1 MTQSVFAA
9 ILGVPNV
16 GKSTLLN
23 RIVGEK
29 IAIVSPKPQTTRTRV
44 TGVLTE
50 CETQFVFLDT
60 PGIHKPRTLLGE
72 GMIKTIGEAAS
83 GVDAAIL
90 LCEPHDAGLSPVGEF
105 LERLKKSGVPVI
117 LCVNK
122 IDTLRE
128 KEALLPIIAK
138 LTEDYDFDAV
148 LPISAVTGEGVDELK
163 AELKKFA
170 VPSPHFFPD
179 DAVTDQPDRVI
190 AAELIREK
198 LLLTLDHE
206 VPHGIAVEIEQFSTR
221 EDSDILDISAV
232 IYCEKESHKG
242 IIIGKKGATLKKT
255 MTAARLDCE
264 AFFGCKVNLRTRV
277 KVKENWRNRAGFIN
291 SIGMFEQQ

>member
-23 RIVGEK
+23 RMVGEK

-44 TGVLTE
+44 TGVVTE
-50 CETQFVFLDT
+50 GETQFVFLDT

-72 GMIKTIGEAAS
+72 GMIKTVGEAAS
-83 GVDAAIL
+83 GVDAALL
-90 LCEPHDAGLSPVGEF
+90 LCEPQGAGLSPVGEF

-128 KEALLPIIAK
+128 KEALLPVIAE
-138 LTEDYDFDAV
+138 LSGQFDFEAV
-148 LPISAVTGEGVDELK
+148 LPISAETGEGVDELK

-179 DAVTDQPDRVI
+179 DAVTDQPDHVI

-198 LLLTLDHE
+198 LLLSLDHE
-206 VPHGIAVEIEQFSTR
+206 IPHGIAVEIEQFSTR
-221 EDSDILDISAV
+221 DSGILDISAV
-232 IYCEKESHKG
+232 IYCEKDSHKG
-242 IIIGKKGATLKKT
+242 IIIGKNGSLIKKT
-255 MTAARLDCE
+255 MTAARIDCE
-264 AFFGCKVNLRTRV
+264 AFFGCKVNLQTRV

-291 SIGMFEQQ
+291 SIGMFEPQ

>member
-23 RIVGEK
+23 RMVGEK

-44 TGVLTE
+44 TGVVTE
-50 CETQFVFLDT
+50 GETQFVFLDT

-72 GMIKTIGEAAS
+72 GMIKTVGEAAS
-83 GVDAAIL
+83 GVDAALL
-90 LCEPHDAGLSPVGEF
+90 LCEPQGAGLSPVGEF

-128 KEALLPIIAK
+128 KEALLPVIAE
-138 LTEDYDFDAV
+138 LSGQFDFEAV
-148 LPISAVTGEGVDELK
+148 LPISAETGEGVDELK

-198 LLLTLDHE
+198 LLLSLDHE
-206 VPHGIAVEIEQFSTR
+206 IPHGIAVEIEQFSTR
-221 EDSDILDISAV
+221 DSGILDISAV
-232 IYCEKESHKG
+232 IYCEKDSHKG
-242 IIIGKKGATLKKT
+242 IIIGKNGSLIKKT
-255 MTAARLDCE
+255 MTAARIDCE
-264 AFFGCKVNLRTRV
+264 AFFGCKVNLQTRV
-277 KVKENWRNRAGFIN
+277 KVKENWRTRAGFIN
-291 SIGMFEQQ
+291 SIGMFDTQ

>member
-23 RIVGEK
+23 RMVGEK

-44 TGVLTE
+44 TGVVTE
-50 CETQFVFLDT
+50 GETQFVFLDT

-72 GMIKTIGEAAS
+72 GMIKTVGEAAS
-83 GVDAAIL
+83 GVDAALL
-90 LCEPHDAGLSPVGEF
+90 LCEPQGAGLSPVGEF

-128 KEALLPIIAK
+128 KEALLPVIAE
-138 LTEDYDFDAV
+138 LSGQFDFEAV
-148 LPISAVTGEGVDELK
+148 LPISAETGEGVDELK

-198 LLLTLDHE
+198 LLLSLDHE
-206 VPHGIAVEIEQFSTR
+206 IPHGIAVEIEQFSTR
-221 EDSDILDISAV
+221 DSGILDISAV
-232 IYCEKESHKG
+232 IYCEKDSHKG
-242 IIIGKKGATLKKT
+242 IIIGKNGSLIKKT
-255 MTAARLDCE
+255 MTAARIDCE
-264 AFFGCKVNLRTRV
+264 AFFGCKVNLQTRV
-277 KVKENWRNRAGFIN
+277 KSRKTGATEPD
-291 SIGMFEQQ
+291 S

>member
-16 GKSTLLN
+16 GKSTILN
-23 RIVGEK
+23 RMVGEK

-50 CETQFVFLDT
+50 GETQFVFLDT

-83 GVDAAIL
+83 GVDAALL
-90 LCEPHDAGLSPVGEF
+90 LCEPQGAGLSPVGEF
-105 LERLKKSGVPVI
+105 LERLKKSKVPVI

-138 LTEDYDFDAV
+138 LTENYDFEAV

-163 AELKKFA
+163 AELKKLA

-198 LLLTLDHE
+198 LLLTLEHE
-206 VPHGIAVEIEQFSTR
+206 IPHGIAVEIEQFSTR
-221 EDSDILDISAV
+221 DSGLLDISAV

-242 IIIGKKGATLKKT
+242 IIIGKNGALIKKM
-255 MTAARLDCE
+255 MTAARVDCE
-264 AFFGCKVNLRTRV
+264 AFFGCKVNLQARV

-291 SIGMFEQQ
+291 SIGMFETQ

>member
-23 RIVGEK
+23 RMVGEK

-44 TGVLTE
+44 TGVVTE
-50 CETQFVFLDT
+50 GETQFVFLDT

-72 GMIKTIGEAAS
+72 GMIKTVGEAAS
-83 GVDAAIL
+83 GVDAALL
-90 LCEPHDAGLSPVGEF
+90 LCEPQGAGLSPVGEF

-128 KEALLPIIAK
+128 KEALLPVIAE
-138 LTEDYDFDAV
+138 LSGQFDFEAV
-148 LPISAVTGEGVDELK
+148 LPISAETGEGVDELK

-198 LLLTLDHE
+198 LLLSLDHE
-206 VPHGIAVEIEQFSTR
+206 IPHGIAVEIEQFSTR
-221 EDSDILDISAV
+221 DSGILDISAV
-232 IYCEKESHKG
+232 IYCEKDSHKG
-242 IIIGKKGATLKKT
+242 IIIGKNGSLIKKT
-255 MTAARLDCE
+255 MTAARIDCE
-264 AFFGCKVNLRTRV
+264 AFFGCNVNLQTRV

-291 SIGMFEQQ
+291 SIGMFDTQ

>member
-23 RIVGEK
+23 RMVGEK

-44 TGVLTE
+44 TGVVTE
-50 CETQFVFLDT
+50 GETQFVFLDT

-72 GMIKTIGEAAS
+72 GMIKTVGEAAS
-83 GVDAAIL
+83 GVDAALL
-90 LCEPHDAGLSPVGEF
+90 LCEPQGAGLSPVGEF

-128 KEALLPIIAK
+128 KEALLPVIAE
-138 LTEDYDFDAV
+138 LSGQFDFEAV
-148 LPISAVTGEGVDELK
+148 LPISAETGEGVDELK

-198 LLLTLDHE
+198 LLLSLDHE
-206 VPHGIAVEIEQFSTR
+206 IPHGIAVEIEQFSTR
-221 EDSDILDISAV
+221 DSGILDISAI
-232 IYCEKESHKG
+232 IYCEKDSHKG
-242 IIIGKKGATLKKT
+242 IIIGKNGSLIKKT
-255 MTAARLDCE
+255 MTAARIDCE
-264 AFFGCKVNLRTRV
+264 AFFGCKVNLQTRV

-291 SIGMFEQQ
+291 SIGMFDTQ

>member
-9 ILGVPNV
+9 ILGVPNA

-23 RIVGEK
+23 RMVGEK

-44 TGVLTE
+44 TGVVTE
-50 CETQFVFLDT
+50 GETQFVFLDT

-72 GMIKTIGEAAS
+72 GMIKTVGEAAS
-83 GVDAAIL
+83 GVDAALL
-90 LCEPHDAGLSPVGEF
+90 LCEPQGAGLSPVGEF

-128 KEALLPIIAK
+128 KEALLPVIAE
-138 LTEDYDFDAV
+138 LSGQFDFEAV
-148 LPISAVTGEGVDELK
+148 LPISAETGEGVDELK

-198 LLLTLDHE
+198 LLLSLDHE
-206 VPHGIAVEIEQFSTR
+206 IPHGIAVEIEQFSTR
-221 EDSDILDISAV
+221 DSGILDISAV
-232 IYCEKESHKG
+232 IYCEKDSHKG
-242 IIIGKKGATLKKT
+242 IIIGKNGSLIKKT
-255 MTAARLDCE
+255 MTAARIDCE
-264 AFFGCKVNLRTRV
+264 AFFGCKVNLQTRV

-291 SIGMFEQQ
+291 SIGMFDTQ

>member
-50 CETQFVFLDT
+50 GETQFVFLDT

-83 GVDAAIL
+83 GVDAALL
-90 LCEPHDAGLSPVGEF
+90 LCEPQGAGLSPVGEF
-105 LERLKKSGVPVI
+105 LERLKKSKVPVI

-138 LTEDYDFDAV
+138 LTENYDFEAV

-163 AELKKFA
+163 AELKKLA

-198 LLLTLDHE
+198 LLLTLEHE
-206 VPHGIAVEIEQFSTR
+206 IPHGIAVEIEQFSTR
-221 EDSDILDISAV
+221 DSGLLDISAV

-242 IIIGKKGATLKKT
+242 IIIGKNGALIKKM
-255 MTAARLDCE
+255 MTAARVDCE
-264 AFFGCKVNLRTRV
+264 AFFGCKVNLQARV

-291 SIGMFEQQ
+291 SIGMFETQ

>member
-1 MTQSVFAA
+1 MTQSVFTA

-44 TGVLTE
+44 TGVVTDGD
-50 CETQFVFLDT
+50 TQLVFLDT

-72 GMIKTIGEAAS
+72 GMIKTVSEAAS
-83 GVDAAIL
+83 GVDVALL
-90 LCEPHDAGLSPVGEF
+90 LCEPEGASTQAVGEF
-105 LERLKKSGVPVI
+105 LEKLKKSGIPVI

-122 IDTLRE
+122 IDTVRE
-128 KEALLPIIAK
+128 KESLLPVIAK

-148 LPISAVTGEGVDELK
+148 IPISAATGEGVELLIS
-163 AELKKFA
+163 ELKKHA
-170 VPSPHFFPD
+170 VQSPHFFPD

-198 LLLTLDHE
+198 LLLTLEHE
-206 VPHGIAVEIEQFSTR
+206 VPHGIAVEIEAFSMR
-221 EDSDILDISAV
+221 DSGILDISAI
-232 IYCEKESHKG
+232 IYCEKDSHKG
-242 IIIGKKGATLKKT
+242 IIIGKKGALIKKM
-255 MTAARLDCE
+255 MTSARLDCE
-264 AFFGCKVNLRTRV
+264 AFFDCKVNLQVRV

-291 SIGMFEQQ
+291 SIGMFES

>member
-23 RIVGEK
+23 RMVGEK

-44 TGVLTE
+44 TGVVTE
-50 CETQFVFLDT
+50 GETQFVFLDT

-72 GMIKTIGEAAS
+72 GMIKTVGEAAS
-83 GVDAAIL
+83 GVDAALL
-90 LCEPHDAGLSPVGEF
+90 LCEPQGAGLSPVGEF

-128 KEALLPIIAK
+128 KEALLPVIAE
-138 LTEDYDFDAV
+138 LSGQFDFEAV
-148 LPISAVTGEGVDELK
+148 LPISAETGEGVDELK

-198 LLLTLDHE
+198 LLLSLDHE
-206 VPHGIAVEIEQFSTR
+206 IPHGIAVEIEQFSTR
-221 EDSDILDISAV
+221 DSGILDISAV
-232 IYCEKESHKG
+232 IYCEKDSHKG
-242 IIIGKKGATLKKT
+242 IIIGKNGSLIKKT
-255 MTAARLDCE
+255 MTAARIDCE
-264 AFFGCKVNLRTRV
+264 AFFGCKVNLQTRV

-291 SIGMFEQQ
+291 SIGMFDTQ

>member
-23 RIVGEK
+23 RMVGEK

-44 TGVLTE
+44 TGVVTE
-50 CETQFVFLDT
+50 GETQFVFLDT

-72 GMIKTIGEAAS
+72 GMIKTVGEAAS
-83 GVDAAIL
+83 GVDAALL
-90 LCEPHDAGLSPVGEF
+90 LCEPQGAGLSPVGEF

-128 KEALLPIIAK
+128 KEALLPVIAE
-138 LTEDYDFDAV
+138 LSGEFDFEAV
-148 LPISAVTGEGVDELK
+148 LPISAETGEGVDELK

-198 LLLTLDHE
+198 LLLSLDHE
-206 VPHGIAVEIEQFSTR
+206 IPHGIAVEIEQFSTR
-221 EDSDILDISAV
+221 DSGILDISAV
-232 IYCEKESHKG
+232 IYCEKDSHKG
-242 IIIGKKGATLKKT
+242 IIIGKNGSLIKKT
-255 MTAARLDCE
+255 MTAARIDCE
-264 AFFGCKVNLRTRV
+264 AFFGCKINLQTRV

-291 SIGMFEQQ
+291 SIGMFDTQ

>member
-50 CETQFVFLDT
+50 GETQFVFLDT

-72 GMIKTIGEAAS
+72 GMIKTVGEAAS
-83 GVDAAIL
+83 GVDAALL
-90 LCEPHDAGLSPVGEF
+90 LCEPQGAGLSPVGEF
-105 LERLKKSGVPVI
+105 LERLKKSKIPVI

-128 KEALLPIIAK
+128 KEALLPLIAK
-138 LTEDYDFDAV
+138 LTEEYDFEAV
-148 LPISAVTGEGVDELK
+148 LPISAVTGEGIDELK
-163 AELKKFA
+163 AELKKLA

-198 LLLTLDHE
+198 LLLSLDHE
-206 VPHGIAVEIEQFSTR
+206 IPHGIAVEIEQFSTR
-221 EDSDILDISAV
+221 DSGLLDISAI

-242 IIIGKKGATLKKT
+242 IIIGRNGSLIKKT
-255 MTAARLDCE
+255 MTAARVDCE
-264 AFFGCKVNLRTRV
+264 AFFGCKVNLQARV

>member
-23 RIVGEK
+23 RMVGEK

-44 TGVLTE
+44 TGVVTE
-50 CETQFVFLDT
+50 GETQFVFLDT

-72 GMIKTIGEAAS
+72 GMIKTVGEAAS
-83 GVDAAIL
+83 GVDAALL
-90 LCEPHDAGLSPVGEF
+90 LCEPQGAGLSPVGEF

-128 KEALLPIIAK
+128 KEALLPVIAE
-138 LTEDYDFDAV
+138 LSGQFDFEAV
-148 LPISAVTGEGVDELK
+148 LPISAETGEGVDELK
-163 AELKKFA
+163 VELKKFA

-198 LLLTLDHE
+198 LLLSLDHE
-206 VPHGIAVEIEQFSTR
+206 IPHGIAVEIEQFSTR
-221 EDSDILDISAV
+221 DSGILDISAV
-232 IYCEKESHKG
+232 IYCEKDSHKG
-242 IIIGKKGATLKKT
+242 IIIGKNGSLIKKT
-255 MTAARLDCE
+255 MTAARIDCE
-264 AFFGCKVNLRTRV
+264 AFFGCKVNLQTRV

-291 SIGMFEQQ
+291 SIGMFDTQ

>member
-50 CETQFVFLDT
+50 GETQFVFLDT

-83 GVDAAIL
+83 GVDAALL
-90 LCEPHDAGLSPVGEF
+90 LCEPQGAGLSPVGEF
-105 LERLKKSGVPVI
+105 LERLKKSKVPVI
-117 LCVNK
+117 LSVNK

-138 LTEDYDFDAV
+138 LTENYDFEAV

-163 AELKKFA
+163 AELKKLA
-170 VPSPHFFPD
+170 VPSPHFVPD

-198 LLLTLDHE
+198 LLLTLEHE
-206 VPHGIAVEIEQFSTR
+206 IPHGIAVEIEQFSTR
-221 EDSDILDISAV
+221 DSGLLDISAV

-242 IIIGKKGATLKKT
+242 IIIGKNGALIKKM
-255 MTAARLDCE
+255 MTAACVDCE
-264 AFFGCKVNLRTRV
+264 AFFGCKVNLQARV
-277 KVKENWRNRAGFIN
+277 KVKENWRNRAVFIN
-291 SIGMFEQQ
+291 SIAMFETQ

>member
-44 TGVLTE
+44 TGVVTDG
-50 CETQFVFLDT
+50 ETQFVFLDT

-72 GMIKTIGEAAS
+72 GMIKTVGEAAS
-83 GVDAAIL
+83 GVDAALL
-90 LCEPHDAGLSPVGEF
+90 LCEPQGAGLSPVGEF
-105 LERLKKSGVPVI
+105 LEKLKKSRVPVI

-128 KEALLPIIAK
+128 KGSLLPLIAE
-138 LTEDYDFDAV
+138 LSEQYDFEAV
-148 LPISAVTGEGVDELK
+148 LPISAQTGEGVDEVI
-163 AELKKFA
+163 AELRKFA

-198 LLLTLDHE
+198 LLLSLDHE
-206 VPHGIAVEIEQFSTR
+206 IPHGIAVEIEQFSTR
-221 EDSDILDISAV
+221 DSGLLDISAI
-232 IYCEKESHKG
+232 IYCEKDSHKG
-242 IIIGKKGATLKKT
+242 IIIGKNGSLIKKA
-255 MTAARLDCE
+255 MTAARVDCE
-264 AFFGCKVNLRTRV
+264 AFFGCKVNLQTRV

-291 SIGMFEQQ
+291 SIGMFDNQ

>member
-23 RIVGEK
+23 RMVGEK

-44 TGVLTE
+44 TGVVTE
-50 CETQFVFLDT
+50 GETQFVFLDT

-72 GMIKTIGEAAS
+72 GMIKTVGEATS
-83 GVDAAIL
+83 GVDAALL
-90 LCEPHDAGLSPVGEF
+90 LCEPQGAGLSPVGEF

-122 IDTLRE
+122 TDTLRE
-128 KEALLPIIAK
+128 KEALLPVIAE
-138 LTEDYDFDAV
+138 LSGQFDFEAV
-148 LPISAVTGEGVDELK
+148 LPISAETGEGVDELK

-198 LLLTLDHE
+198 LLLSLDHE
-206 VPHGIAVEIEQFSTR
+206 IPHGIAVEIEQFSTR
-221 EDSDILDISAV
+221 DSGILDISAV
-232 IYCEKESHKG
+232 IYCEKDSHKG
-242 IIIGKKGATLKKT
+242 IIIGKNGSLIKKT
-255 MTAARLDCE
+255 MTAARIDCE
-264 AFFGCKVNLRTRV
+264 AFFGCKVNLQTRV

-291 SIGMFEQQ
+291 SIGMFDTQ

>member
-1 MTQSVFAA
+1 M
-9 ILGVPNV
+9 
-16 GKSTLLN
+16 
-23 RIVGEK
+23 VGEK

-44 TGVLTE
+44 TGVVTE
-50 CETQFVFLDT
+50 GETQFVFLDT

-72 GMIKTIGEAAS
+72 GMIKTVGEAAS
-83 GVDAAIL
+83 GVDAALL
-90 LCEPHDAGLSPVGEF
+90 LCEPQGAGLSPVGEF

-128 KEALLPIIAK
+128 KEALLPVIAE
-138 LTEDYDFDAV
+138 LSGQFDFEAV
-148 LPISAVTGEGVDELK
+148 LPISAETGEGVDELK

-198 LLLTLDHE
+198 LLLSLDHE
-206 VPHGIAVEIEQFSTR
+206 IPHGIAVEIEQFSTR
-221 EDSDILDISAV
+221 DSGILDISAV
-232 IYCEKESHKG
+232 IYCEKDSHKG
-242 IIIGKKGATLKKT
+242 IIIGKRGAMLKKIGEL
-255 MTAARLDCE
+255 ARADIESFL
-264 AFFGCKVNLRTRV
+264 GTKVFLQTWV
-277 KVKENWRNRAGFIN
+277 KVKENWRDSMAQLRNFGYN
-291 SIGMFEQQ
+291 NE

>member
-23 RIVGEK
+23 RMVGEK

-44 TGVLTE
+44 TGVVTE
-50 CETQFVFLDT
+50 GETQFVFLDT

-72 GMIKTIGEAAS
+72 GMIKTVGEAAS
-83 GVDAAIL
+83 GVDAALL
-90 LCEPHDAGLSPVGEF
+90 LCEPQGAGLSPVGEF
-105 LERLKKSGVPVI
+105 LERLKKSKVPVI

-128 KEALLPIIAK
+128 KEALLPVIAE
-138 LTEDYDFDAV
+138 LSGQFDFEAV
-148 LPISAVTGEGVDELK
+148 LPISA
-163 AELKKFA
+163 
-170 VPSPHFFPD
+170 FPD

-198 LLLTLDHE
+198 LLLSLDHE
-206 VPHGIAVEIEQFSTR
+206 IPHGIAVEIEQFSTR
-221 EDSDILDISAV
+221 DSGILDISAV
-232 IYCEKESHKG
+232 IYCEKDSHKG
-242 IIIGKKGATLKKT
+242 IIIGKNGSLIKKT
-255 MTAARLDCE
+255 MTAARIDCE
-264 AFFGCKVNLRTRV
+264 AFFGCKVNLQTRV

-291 SIGMFEQQ
+291 SIGMFDTQ

>member
-50 CETQFVFLDT
+50 GETQFVFLDT

-72 GMIKTIGEAAS
+72 GMIKTVGEAAS
-83 GVDAAIL
+83 GVDAALL
-90 LCEPHDAGLSPVGEF
+90 LCEPQGAGLSPVGEF
-105 LERLKKSGVPVI
+105 LERLKKSKVPVI

-128 KEALLPIIAK
+128 KEALLPLIAK
-138 LTEDYDFDAV
+138 LTEEYDFAAV
-148 LPISAVTGEGVDELK
+148 LPISAETGEGVDELK
-163 AELKKFA
+163 AELKKLA

-198 LLLTLDHE
+198 LLLSLDHE
-206 VPHGIAVEIEQFSTR
+206 IPHGIAVEIEQFSTR
-221 EDSDILDISAV
+221 DSGLLDISAI

-242 IIIGKKGATLKKT
+242 IIIGKNGSLIKKT
-255 MTAARLDCE
+255 MTAARVDCE
-264 AFFGCKVNLRTRV
+264 AFFGCKVNLQARV

>member
-50 CETQFVFLDT
+50 GETQFVFLDT

-72 GMIKTIGEAAS
+72 GMIKTVGEAAS
-83 GVDAAIL
+83 GVDAALL
-90 LCEPHDAGLSPVGEF
+90 LCEPQGAGLSPVGEF
-105 LERLKKSGVPVI
+105 LERLKKSKVPVI

-138 LTEDYDFDAV
+138 LTEDYDFEAV
-148 LPISAVTGEGVDELK
+148 LPISAVTGEGIDELK
-163 AELKKFA
+163 AELKKLA

-198 LLLTLDHE
+198 LLLSLDHE
-206 VPHGIAVEIEQFSTR
+206 IPHGIAVEIEQFSTR
-221 EDSDILDISAV
+221 DSGLLDISAI

-242 IIIGKKGATLKKT
+242 IIIGKNGSLIKKT
-255 MTAARLDCE
+255 MTAARVDCE
-264 AFFGCKVNLRTRV
+264 AFFGCKVNLQARV

>member
-23 RIVGEK
+23 RLVGEK

-44 TGVLTE
+44 TGVVTDG
-50 CETQFVFLDT
+50 ETQFVFLDT
-60 PGIHKPRTLLGE
+60 PGIHRPRTLLGE
-72 GMIKTIGEAAS
+72 GMIKTVGEAAS
-83 GVDAAIL
+83 GVDVALL
-90 LCEPHDAGLSPVGEF
+90 LCEPQGSGLSPVGDF

-128 KEALLPIIAK
+128 KEALLPLIAE
-138 LTEDYDFDAV
+138 LSVQYDFEAV
-148 LPISAVTGEGVDELK
+148 LPVSAETGEGVDELK
-163 AELKKFA
+163 SELKKFA

-190 AAELIREK
+190 VAELIREK
-198 LLLTLDHE
+198 LLLSLDHE
-206 VPHGIAVEIEQFSTR
+206 IPHGIAVEIEQFSTR
-221 EDSDILDISAV
+221 DNGILDISAI
-232 IYCEKESHKG
+232 IYCEKDSHKG
-242 IIIGKKGATLKKT
+242 IIIGRNGSLIKKA
-255 MTAARLDCE
+255 MTAARIDCE
-264 AFFGCKVNLRTRV
+264 AFFGCKVNLQTRV

-291 SIGMFEQQ
+291 SIGMFETQ